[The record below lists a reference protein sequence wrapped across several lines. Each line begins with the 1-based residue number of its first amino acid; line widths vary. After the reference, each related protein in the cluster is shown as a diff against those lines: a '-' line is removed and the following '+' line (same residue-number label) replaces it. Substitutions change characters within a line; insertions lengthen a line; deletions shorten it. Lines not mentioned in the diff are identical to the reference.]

1 MGIYDYNVVNK
12 KGEEISLRNYKDK
25 VLMIVNTATECGFTP
40 QYKDLE
46 EIYKKFHDK
55 GFELIDIPCNQ
66 FAGQAPGTDDE
77 IQEFCM
83 LKFGTS
89 YEQMKKSDVNGENQL
104 PLYKYLKTQQGFK
117 GFTGPK
123 AEAMNDLLKSI
134 DKDFENNPEI
144 KWNFTKFIVDREGNV
159 VKRFEPTEDM
169 KVVEK
174 YVETLL

>member
-174 YVETLL
+174 YIETLL